1 MHTEN
6 KIVTKKKKIQ
16 TLENQ
21 MIGNIRL
28 IQGKN
33 TRVCPLVIV
42 RNDASEPF
50 PLSLIERVKQILIV
64 MINELDIVFT

>member
-1 MHTEN
+1 
-6 KIVTKKKKIQ
+6 
-16 TLENQ
+16 

-33 TRVCPLVIV
+33 TRVCLLVIV

-50 PLSLIERVKQILIV
+50 PLSLIERVKQILKVI
-64 MINELDIVFT
+64 INELDIVFT